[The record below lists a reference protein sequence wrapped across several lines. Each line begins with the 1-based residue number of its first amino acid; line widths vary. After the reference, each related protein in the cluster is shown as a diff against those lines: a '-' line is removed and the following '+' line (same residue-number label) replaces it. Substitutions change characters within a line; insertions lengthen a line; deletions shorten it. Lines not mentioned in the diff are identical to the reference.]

1 MAIKKNSAQK
11 KVTKNVE
18 KFRDSRQAAINF
30 YNDYFSMVI
39 NGAYDAKQ
47 QEGTELK
54 ILTPKQMLQRLQ
66 IALAQIKV
74 SNNSESLLNEIREI
88 VYSLK
93 IILQWLLMVHVMQ
106 NNKKEQNL
114 KY

>member
-11 KVTKNVE
+11 RVTKNVE
-18 KFRDSRQAAINF
+18 KFRDSRQAAIN
-30 YNDYFSMVI
+30 DYFSMFI